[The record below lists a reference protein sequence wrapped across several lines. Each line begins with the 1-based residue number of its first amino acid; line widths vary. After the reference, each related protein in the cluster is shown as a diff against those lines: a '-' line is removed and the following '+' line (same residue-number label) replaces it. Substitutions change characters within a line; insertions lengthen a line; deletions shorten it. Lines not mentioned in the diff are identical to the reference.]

1 MGHKYFEN
9 VSFRFPLDSASEPAD
24 CHVQVVLQSC
34 LTRESCLTECCMEAV
49 PLKEAQR
56 NFQAHPP
63 SPGKLGEWQLKEEKE
78 GGLAPHPFEFSSSV
92 VQIVIWRMAMRWMVQ
107 LTS

>member
-56 NFQAHPP
+56 NFQ
-63 SPGKLGEWQLKEEKE
+63 GK
-78 GGLAPHPFEFSSSV
+78 GLRGLSARLPRIHCL
-92 VQIVIWRMAMRWMVQ
+92 M
-107 LTS
+107 